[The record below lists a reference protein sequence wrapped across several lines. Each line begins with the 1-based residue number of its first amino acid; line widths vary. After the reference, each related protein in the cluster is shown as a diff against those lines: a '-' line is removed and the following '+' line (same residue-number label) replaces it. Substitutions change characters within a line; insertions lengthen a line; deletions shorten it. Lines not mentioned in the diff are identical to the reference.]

1 MHSLHPRSMMLC
13 CAALA
18 TVMAG
23 AFSSIGAAD
32 DRLLKETVE
41 FTGAMT
47 FLGHKVPGLVIGAV
61 RNRERA
67 ISGFGKVSR
76 GSDIVPDGNTIF
88 RVG

>member
-1 MHSLHPRSMMLC
+1 MSGANMHSSDLHPRSMMLS

-47 FLGHKVPGLVIGAV
+47 FLGH
-61 RNRERA
+61 
-67 ISGFGKVSR
+67 
-76 GSDIVPDGNTIF
+76 
-88 RVG
+88 